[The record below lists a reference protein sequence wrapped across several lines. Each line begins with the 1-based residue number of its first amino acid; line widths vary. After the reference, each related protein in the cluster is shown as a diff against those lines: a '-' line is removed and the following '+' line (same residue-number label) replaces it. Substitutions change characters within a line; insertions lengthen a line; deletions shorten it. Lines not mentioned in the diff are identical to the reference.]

1 MSDVEVP
8 VSPTSDDLMDIA
20 RAGADRIDIEGEAR
34 QFPSFSDIEDQCE
47 TEYGELLD
55 ALHEDELFEPV
66 SLERQEELQE
76 QIKNLLAADS
86 RELVEELVDNLSR
99 HIWLHQEAAFH
110 LGMAV
115 GLRIATGRRQ

>member
-1 MSDVEVP
+1 
-8 VSPTSDDLMDIA
+8 MDIA

-47 TEYGELLD
+47 NEYSELLD
-55 ALHEDELFEPV
+55 ALHEDEVFEPV

-76 QIKNLLAADS
+76 QIKNLLAADN

>member
-1 MSDVEVP
+1 
-8 VSPTSDDLMDIA
+8 MDIA

-47 TEYGELLD
+47 NEYSELLD
-55 ALHEDELFEPV
+55 ALHEDEVFEPV
-66 SLERQEELQE
+66 SLERQEELQD
-76 QIKNLLAADS
+76 QIKNLLAADH